1 MYQDKLGCYR
11 VGNLKF
17 YSKLEAIEAMQKT
30 GIHLH
35 WDFNEAVFSCY
46 DWTQEPTDSL
56 PELYRRRAQ
65 QLRDQYDYIVLCYS
79 GGADSDNVLRSFV
92 DNDIQIDEVVSMINV
107 EANGDRD
114 AWLNEE
120 IYKTAIPSVYEYQQI
135 QNFKYRVV
143 DLTPIQLDYFSQ
155 KTHRHDWIYQMSMAF
170 NPNCV
175 SRGDNWPLQVPEWAS
190 IINSG
195 RRFCVVWGSEKPRIK
210 HIDNKFCAVFMDLL
224 DTAVTAKSLAGQQCY
239 TNELFYWTPDL
250 PKIVIKQAHVIK
262 RYLQGDVS
270 QLPHVSLRKS
280 DLAYK
285 EQQDKKYW
293 LSFDGVHEL
302 IYPKWQP
309 GRVNCGKSPSPIFTP
324 RDTWFYNLQNE
335 HPIKKVWTMGLDKL
349 WKTLPDYWKND
360 PDNISKGVKLCQS
373 LYYFI
378 E

>member
-1 MYQDKLGCYR
+1 
-11 VGNLKF
+11 
-17 YSKLEAIEAMQKT
+17 
-30 GIHLH
+30 
-35 WDFNEAVFSCY
+35 
-46 DWTQEPTDSL
+46 
-56 PELYRRRAQ
+56 
-65 QLRDQYDYIVLCYS
+65 
-79 GGADSDNVLRSFV
+79 
-92 DNDIQIDEVVSMINV
+92 
-107 EANGDRD
+107 
-114 AWLNEE
+114 
-120 IYKTAIPSVYEYQQI
+120 
-135 QNFKYRVV
+135 
-143 DLTPIQLDYFSQ
+143 
-155 KTHRHDWIYQMSMAF
+155 
-170 NPNCV
+170 
-175 SRGDNWPLQVPEWAS
+175 
-190 IINSG
+190 
-195 RRFCVVWGSEKPRIK
+195 
-210 HIDNKFCAVFMDLL
+210 MDLL